1 MGVFDKY
8 TSVLE
13 RVDPIK
19 HTGIVQKVQGL
30 LIESRGPVAVVGE
43 LCQII
48 VPMGQKVVWA
58 EVVGLRGKTVQ
69 LMPFDEMEGIEVGCI
84 VIGMGEHLSVPV
96 SSKLLGRVLN
106 ALGKPIDDKGDVGS
120 SEWVS
125 IFNTPSHVLK
135 RKRITEKVATGVR
148 SIDALLTVGK
158 GQRMGIFSG
167 SGVGKSTILG
177 MIARNTS
184 ADVNVIAL
192 IGERG
197 REVRDFIENDLGQEG
212 LARSVIVVASSNK
225 PPLYRIRGAYVAT
238 AIAEYFRDQG
248 KDVML
253 MFDSVTRFARAS
265 REIGLAI
272 GEPPA
277 NRGFTPSVF
286 SQLPKLLERAGTS
299 DKGTITGF
307 YTILVEGDD
316 LNEPVSDAVRGILD
330 GHVVL
335 ARRLANKNHYP
346 AVDVLDSISRLAPA
360 INSPEIEKAAGFIKR
375 MIAVYTEAEDLI
387 NVGAYV
393 KGSNPEID
401 RAIDKM
407 IEINEFLIQGIEEKS
422 EMTQTIKRLGE
433 IAEVEIPI
441 SDAGANHDAE
451 DASEGS
457 IESKGQPLVT
467 QASENKSTAGEALA
481 TTQTLRTGS
490 VNSAI
495 EQYRQ
500 YNGDSRDER

>member
-13 RVDPIK
+13 RLDPIK
-19 HTGIVQKVQGL
+19 HTGVVQKVQGL
-30 LIESRGPVAVVGE
+30 LIESHGPVAVVGE

-48 VPMGQKVVWA
+48 VPKGRQVVWA

-69 LMPFDEMEGIEVGCI
+69 LMPYDEMEGIEVGCV
-84 VIGMGEHLSVPV
+84 VIAMGEPLSVPV
-96 SSKLLGRVLN
+96 STRLLGRVLD
-106 ALGKPIDDKGDVGS
+106 AMGKPIDDRGDIGS
-120 SEWVS
+120 SDWVT
-125 IFNTPSHVLK
+125 IFNAPSHVLK

-167 SGVGKSTILG
+167 SGVGKSTMLG

-197 REVRDFIENDLGQEG
+197 REVRDFIENDLGEEG
-212 LARSVIVVASSNK
+212 LARSVMVVASSNK
-225 PPLYRIRGAYVAT
+225 PPLSRIRGAYVAT

-253 MFDSVTRFARAS
+253 MFDSVTRFARAG

-316 LNEPVSDAVRGILD
+316 LDEPISDAVRGILD

-335 ARRLANKNHYP
+335 ARRLANRNHYP
-346 AVDVLDSISRLAPA
+346 AVDVLDSISRLAPV
-360 INSPEIEKAAGFIKR
+360 INTPEIEKASAFVKR

-401 RAIDKM
+401 QSIDKM
-407 IEINEFLIQGIEEKS
+407 IEINEFLIQGITEKS
-422 EMTQTIKRLGE
+422 KMSQTIKWLGE
-433 IAEVEIPI
+433 IAEMEIPEEQDAVPRASLQAAS
-441 SDAGANHDAE
+441 SDSAE
-451 DASEGS
+451 TVEKIPSG
-457 IESKGQPLVT
+457 
-467 QASENKSTAGEALA
+467 
-481 TTQTLRTGS
+481 
-490 VNSAI
+490 SAI
-495 EQYRQ
+495 EQN
-500 YNGDSRDER
+500 NGVLRYDE